1 MCKCLDSTS
10 SPTHEKWRHTHFF
23 TIHKSHRSTHIRIY
37 ILSLAIFIIL
47 CDCSFGATIDVRL
60 YIHHI
65 KTNHSASALTSWRSL
80 GLNLCQVL
88 LTISGNKQW
97 FNRRALAEHPP
108 RQTGQMFSRATS
120 HLLSEVGTSNLL
132 WCALCESQPW
142 MWRNCSSKF

>member
-10 SPTHEKWRHTHFF
+10 SPTHEKWRHAYFF
-23 TIHKSHRSTHIRIY
+23 TIYKSHRSTYTRKY
-37 ILSLAIFIIL
+37 ILSSTIFIIL
-47 CDCSFGATIDVRL
+47 CDCSFDVTIDVRL
-60 YIHHI
+60 CIHI
-65 KTNHSASALTSWRSL
+65 KTNRSALTSWRSPE
-80 GLNLCQVL
+80 LNLCQVL
-88 LTISGNKQW
+88 LTISGNKQC

-120 HLLSEVGTSNLL
+120 YLLSEIGTCNLL

>member
-23 TIHKSHRSTHIRIY
+23 IIHKSHRSTYTHIY

-47 CDCSFGATIDVRL
+47 CGCSFGATIDVRL
-60 YIHHI
+60 CIHHI
-65 KTNHSASALTSWRSL
+65 KTNCSALTSWGSL
-80 GLNLCQVL
+80 GLNLCHVL

-97 FNRRALAEHPP
+97 FNRRALAGHPP

-120 HLLSEVGTSNLL
+120 HLPPEVGTVT